1 MSPVVMHVTADSDFA
16 PLLEALRSAPTG
28 PDAKAAAD
36 KLALAI
42 NKAGYEAL
50 TDQNVLSTLHAF
62 ASNKKSG
69 YERESAAIAFQS
81 IPAVLGAPCAPLLLP
96 SLPLLFDLY
105 ADKGEV
111 VRTASASATKA
122 ILQLFPPEATR
133 TVFRTL
139 EDILDKG
146 KWQTKVGALDALKSF
161 VASARD
167 AVADELGHIL
177 PKVEAAMHDTKKE
190 VSSSAVKCA
199 TSLCTT
205 LANPDLAPHIPVL
218 VKCMSNPDSV
228 PACIKALS
236 STTFVAEVTAPALAV
251 LVPLLIRA
259 LNDRSME
266 VQRRTVVVIDNL
278 VKLVRN
284 PTVAARYLSPLVDGV
299 QKIAKG
305 AAFPE
310 VRAFGETALNTLL
323 KSGASATGSPPTR
336 DSESETAEV
345 FGVLLT
351 LLPHQ
356 LVVPSPTTPN
366 APQSVRHQL
375 LSQSLQYQASMVA
388 DLIYNRRFTDQA
400 VWKRCVGVYMSP
412 WLGAVDSSTFAE
424 TTRSHFHAVDQA
436 RQLLGAKNVQVQ
448 DNSSEEGELLC
459 DTLFSLAYGAL
470 LLLSHTKLRLF
481 RGRRYGILGTN
492 GSGKSTLMRQLR
504 DGKVENFP
512 PQDQLR
518 AVMVEHSLQGEDG
531 SLSVL
536 DFVASDKA
544 LANVSRSKIR
554 EQLLEVGF
562 DDSRQADIVGGLS
575 GGWKMKLELARAM
588 LYNADLLLL
597 DEPTNHLDRASV
609 KWLEQ
614 YLIAHKNVTCLIISH
629 DSGFLD
635 NVTTDIIHYESKKLV
650 YYPGNLSTFVE
661 KHPEAK
667 SYYTLAATSV
677 KFAFPPPGSLMGVR
691 SNTRA
696 IMKISNCTFTYPGR
710 SAPSLY
716 NVSCALSLSSRVG
729 VIGPNG
735 AGKSTLIK
743 LLTGET
749 IPQEGTVYKHPA
761 LRVGYVSQ
769 HATHHI
775 GICHVSLTFASEH
788 HLEKTP
794 IGYIQWRFQDGHD
807 RELLEKATR
816 ALTDE
821 EKALLDQDWVGK
833 NGTKRKLELIMG
845 RQKLKKS
852 FQYEI
857 KWRGLDHKFNTWVP
871 RDDLLGKGFTKIVQ
885 QFDDLESS
893 REGAGSRDTSA
904 HLVRK
909 HLEDI
914 GLDGDI
920 AQYNEIS
927 GLSGGQKIKL
937 VIAACLWNNPQIC
950 VLDEPSNFLDRE
962 ALGGLAV
969 AIREWA
975 GAVVIISHNHEF
987 VSALC
992 PEIWQ
997 VEAGRMT
1004 HQGKTAV
1011 VEDAF
1016 ADLKSPKGS
1025 GANTPARSRVQ
1036 SPAVS
1041 THATPVGSGAE
1052 DANGVKA
1059 PVKKKKKLTR
1069 NQMKAQEERRRL
1081 RKLAW
1086 LTHGGPKP
1094 EDTDSDVEP

>member
-1 MSPVVMHVTADSDFA
+1 MSPVAMPTVEPTHFT
-16 PLLEALRSAPTG
+16 PLIDALRAAPTA
-28 PDAKAAAD
+28 PEAKGAAD
-36 KLALAI
+36 RIAREVAKSGFQTLEDE
-42 NKAGYEAL
+42 G
-50 TDQNVLSTLHAF
+50 VLSTLHTF
-62 ASNKKSG
+62 ATNKKSG

-81 IPAVLGAPCAPLLLP
+81 LAHILGAPAAPLLLP
-96 SLPLLFDLY
+96 SLPVLFELY
-105 ADKGEV
+105 MDKGDV
-111 VRTASASATKA
+111 VRIAAGAAVKA
-122 ILQLFPPEATR
+122 ILKLFPPEATR
-133 TVFRTL
+133 VVFRAL
-139 EDILDKG
+139 ETILDNG
-146 KWQTKVGALDALKSF
+146 KWRTKVGVLDAFRSF
-161 VASARD
+161 VAPAKD
-167 AVADELGHIL
+167 AVAAELATVL
-177 PKVEAAMHDTKKE
+177 PKIEGAMHDTKQE
-190 VSSSAVKCA
+190 VATAAIKCA

-218 VKCMSNPDSV
+218 VKCMANPDSV

-278 VKLVRN
+278 VKLVRD
-284 PTVAARYLSPLVDGV
+284 PKVAAIYLSPLVEGTDR
-299 QKIAKG
+299 IAKG

-310 VRAFGETALNTLL
+310 VRAFGDAALETLL
-323 KSGASATGSPPTR
+323 KSGASTSGPPTTHR
-336 DSESETAEV
+336 DVEGQTAEALST
-345 FGVLLT
+345 LLT
-351 LLPHQ
+351 LLPKD
-356 LVVPSPTTPN
+356 VAIVSAKSPNGPHTPKYSLL
-366 APQSVRHQL
+366 ARSLAFQS
-375 LSQSLQYQASMVA
+375 SMVA
-388 DLIYNRRFTDQA
+388 DLVHDRRFGDKKI
-400 VWKRCVGVYMSP
+400 WHRCVGVYLEP
-412 WLGAVDSSTFAE
+412 WTDAEQGSAFGEAVH
-424 TTRSHFHAVDQA
+424 SHFHAIEQSKHAIVKAD
-436 RQLLGAKNVQVQ
+436 
-448 DNSSEEGELLC
+448 DEEGELLC

-470 LLLSHTKLRLF
+470 LLLSHTTLRLY

-536 DFVASDKA
+536 DFIAADPA
-544 LANVSRSKIR
+544 LAGVTRSKIR
-554 EQLLEVGF
+554 DQLLEVGF
-562 DDSRQADIVGGLS
+562 DDARQADIVGGLS

-614 YLIAHKNVTCLIISH
+614 YLIAHTNVTCLIISH

-635 NVTTDIIHYESKKLV
+635 NVTTDIIHYETKKLV
-650 YYPGNLSTFVE
+650 FYPGNLSHFVSE
-661 KHPEAK
+661 HPEAK

-677 KFAFPPPGSLMGVR
+677 KFSFPPPGSLMGVR

-696 IMKISNCTFTYPGR
+696 ILKLSGCTFTYPGR
-710 SAPSLY
+710 PTPSLF

-729 VIGPNG
+729 VVGPNG

-749 IPQEGTVYKHPA
+749 VPQEGTVYKHPA

-775 GICHVSLTFASEH
+775 EH

-816 ALTDE
+816 VLTAE
-821 EKALLDQDWVGK
+821 EKVVLDQDWVGK
-833 NGTKRKLELIMG
+833 DGSKRKLEMIMG

-852 FQYEI
+852 FQYEV
-857 KWRGLDHKFNTWVP
+857 KWRGLDHKFNTWVA
-871 RDDLLGKGFTKIVQ
+871 RDDLFTKGFTKLVQ

-893 REGAGSRDTSA
+893 REGAGSRDTAA

-937 VIAACLWNNPQIC
+937 VLAACLWNNPQIC

-969 AIREWA
+969 AIKEWA
-975 GAVVIISHNHEF
+975 GAVVIISHNNEF

-992 PEIWQ
+992 PEIWN
-997 VEAGRMT
+997 VDGGRMT
-1004 HQGKTAV
+1004 HQGKAAII
-1011 VEDAF
+1011 EDAF
-1016 ADLKSPKGS
+1016 LDSKSPKGS
-1025 GANTPARSRVQ
+1025 GTNTPARSRLGT
-1036 SPAVS
+1036 PAASVNG
-1041 THATPVGSGAE
+1041 TPVGSGAE
-1052 DANGVKA
+1052 DNGS
-1059 PVKKKKKLTR
+1059 PRSGIKKKKKMTR

-1081 RKLAW
+1081 RKLHW

-1094 EDTDSDVEP
+1094 EDTDSDVDP